1 MLEVCSTTLPQT
13 VIPAIFSDSRYKPY
27 LKERAK
33 KYSKKAD
40 IAYKIFSKVSGIV
53 APKPEG
59 AFYMSIVFEDGV
71 LTDKQTLPI
80 ENSEVKKYIE
90 DSVKGISPDKRF
102 AYYLMG
108 ATGICVVPLSGFNSE
123 LLGFRVTLLE
133 VDEAKFNDTVER
145 IAGAIKT
152 YLKS

>member
-33 KYSKKAD
+33 NYSRKAD
-40 IAYKIFSKVSGIV
+40 IAYKIFSNVSGII
-53 APKPEG
+53 APKPGG
-59 AFYMSIVFEDGV
+59 AFYMSVVFEDGA
-71 LTDKQTLPI
+71 LTNKQTLPI
-80 ENSEVKKYIE
+80 ENKEVKRYIE
-90 DSVKGISPDKRF
+90 RLVERVTPDKRF
-102 AYYLMG
+102 SYYLMG

-123 LLGFRVTLLE
+123 LLGFRATLLE
-133 VDEAKFNDTVER
+133 ADETQFSDTMER
-145 IAGAIKT
+145 IASAIKT